1 MIFECWSGDA
11 KGDAAAWPASSG
23 RTSGV
28 RRKNPADGPGRK
40 PVSGRQ
46 TAAKISRAHGP
57 ACPEHAKNLCAGPC
71 QRRST
76 GMRNSLWIWN
86 RICGWHGRRSR
97 KYPNIAWLPRRLRCP
112 AVKPGRMHHPE
123 LPPDLLWNDRDEIL
137 MPKHGLKLQSA
148 SHKPGRSSARQK
160 PMPRQGPASRAGC
173 RKQQGCRASPSSA
186 PSATASPPVR
196 RPWRAAHPG
205 RPT

>member
-11 KGDAAAWPASSG
+11 KGDAAAGPASSR
-23 RTSGV
+23 RTTGV

-57 ACPEHAKNLCAGPC
+57 GCPEHAKNPHAWPC

-86 RICGWHGRRSR
+86 QICGWHGRRSR
-97 KYPNIAWLPRRLRCP
+97 KYLHGAWLPRRLRCP
-112 AVKPGRMHHPE
+112 AVKPGRWLHPE
-123 LPPDLLWNDRDEIL
+123 LPPDLLRKRGDESL

-148 SHKPGRSSARQK
+148 LRKPERSSAQQK
-160 PMPRQGPASRAGC
+160 PMPRQGPASRAGY
-173 RKQQGCRASPSSA
+173 RKQQGCRASPSSG
-186 PSATASPPVR
+186 PFATASRPV
-196 RPWRAAHPG
+196 H
-205 RPT
+205 